1 MLKLLTVCNLE
12 VTNKHYNLDTCF
24 VLVERERTGDI
35 IKVAFLLHEMY
46 IFGIF
51 WYLFCALLL
60 VLLPAG
66 PFIHVCSDIFPGFH
80 SCFLIFLSFLSY
92 WFFLAVKY
100 LKIVKVQDNFDSQN
114 QCKVLTKLRQ

>member
-1 MLKLLTVCNLE
+1 MLNLLTVCNLE
-12 VTNKHYNLDTCF
+12 VTNQHYNLDTCF
-24 VLVERERTGDI
+24 MLVERERTGDI

-66 PFIHVCSDIFPGFH
+66 PFIRVCSDFF
-80 SCFLIFLSFLSY
+80 SWFSFSFLNLSLLSFILVFSSC
-92 WFFLAVKY
+92 KI
-100 LKIVKVQDNFDSQN
+100 LKDS
-114 QCKVLTKLRQ
+114 